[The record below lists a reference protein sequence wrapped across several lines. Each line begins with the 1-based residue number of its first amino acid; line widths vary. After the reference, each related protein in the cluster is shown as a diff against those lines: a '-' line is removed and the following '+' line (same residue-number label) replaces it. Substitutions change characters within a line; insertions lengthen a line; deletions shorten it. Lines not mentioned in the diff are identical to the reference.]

1 MGILI
6 KSEIPTDSL
15 RFLVRYEGKARN
27 YAYESFDTIKAAN
40 RFRRM
45 LNKQDIDN
53 DVWDL
58 RLYNASIDERN
69 N

>member
-1 MGILI
+1 M
-6 KSEIPTDSL
+6 KSEIPKDSL
-15 RFLVRYEGKARN
+15 RFLVRFENKTKTYN
-27 YAYESFDTIKAAN
+27 YDSFDTIKAAN

-45 LNKQDIDN
+45 LHKQEIDS